1 MLTAALIASLIRLVG
16 QLEPVLQRAVHQ
28 GRRVVIYCPSG
39 CDPCEVQPGARPNVE
54 RSAGNSLGELVPEAT
69 ALLGMVRMYA
79 TPTTAR
85 GFALPACAW
94 SHAATGTHPEILS
107 LASAAQPS
115 SPRPSIADDP
125 IPQRPSIAD
134 DPIPQRP
141 SIADEISPPSPQLTS
156 SSLAAIPSPEGGGVP
171 EGKGAPRG
179 EAVLADAMPPDC
191 EYDAVNTTGCVTVE
205 SGGST
210 DAMPPDCADFA
221 TAMERMEPVLRRALM
236 DDAVDEDGGE
246 ALTTALAALL
256 RGPGRPAQHARS
268 VVTRKRALTAE
279 SCAALRR
286 VINSE
291 MPTTAR
297 DGTDESEDGLAQQKL
312 RISVERLI
320 ELTSRSEIESLWRL
334 ADEVLALQRQE
345 AYAHADAVGKVVPV
359 ETAAATE
366 AAHGGFHVDL
376 FLRRYTLEGRPWIAF
391 HRDVSGVTLNV
402 ALSDDGA
409 VTGGRLHAILGG
421 RHRILTR
428 EEGEVT
434 GHSDDLMH
442 AVSAIRA
449 GVRYSLIALFFVLR
463 EDDECVEYQTIPRRE
478 LYPLACGEGT
488 ERRGEHL
495 HAVAAAIP
503 LSSRGASST
512 LSPPPH
518 TRLDAR

>member
-1 MLTAALIASLIRLVG
+1 M
-16 QLEPVLQRAVHQ
+16 
-28 GRRVVIYCPSG
+28 
-39 CDPCEVQPGARPNVE
+39 
-54 RSAGNSLGELVPEAT
+54 
-69 ALLGMVRMYA
+69 
-79 TPTTAR
+79 
-85 GFALPACAW
+85 
-94 SHAATGTHPEILS
+94 
-107 LASAAQPS
+107 
-115 SPRPSIADDP
+115 
-125 IPQRPSIAD
+125 
-134 DPIPQRP
+134 
-141 SIADEISPPSPQLTS
+141 
-156 SSLAAIPSPEGGGVP
+156 P

-179 EAVLADAMPPDC
+179 EAVL
-191 EYDAVNTTGCVTVE
+191 
-205 SGGST
+205 

-221 TAMERMEPVLRRALM
+221 AAMVRMEPVLRRALM

-279 SCAALRR
+279 SCSALRR
-286 VINSE
+286 VIDSE

-366 AAHGGFHVDL
+366 EAHGGFHVDL

-434 GHSDDLMH
+434 GHSDDLIH

-488 ERRGEHL
+488 ERRGKHL
-495 HAVAAAIP
+495 HAVAAASPTIP
-503 LSSRGASST
+503 RRELYPLAPPTYST
-512 LSPPPH
+512 
-518 TRLDAR
+518 

>member
-1 MLTAALIASLIRLVG
+1 
-16 QLEPVLQRAVHQ
+16 
-28 GRRVVIYCPSG
+28 
-39 CDPCEVQPGARPNVE
+39 
-54 RSAGNSLGELVPEAT
+54 
-69 ALLGMVRMYA
+69 
-79 TPTTAR
+79 
-85 GFALPACAW
+85 
-94 SHAATGTHPEILS
+94 
-107 LASAAQPS
+107 
-115 SPRPSIADDP
+115 
-125 IPQRPSIAD
+125 
-134 DPIPQRP
+134 
-141 SIADEISPPSPQLTS
+141 
-156 SSLAAIPSPEGGGVP
+156 
-171 EGKGAPRG
+171 
-179 EAVLADAMPPDC
+179 
-191 EYDAVNTTGCVTVE
+191 
-205 SGGST
+205 
-210 DAMPPDCADFA
+210 MPPDCADFA
-221 TAMERMEPVLRRALM
+221 AAMVRMEPVLRRALM

-286 VINSE
+286 VIDSE

-495 HAVAAAIP
+495 HAGARSNAASLDRA
-503 LSSRGASST
+503 RDGARWRTCSCRRPCHHP
-512 LSPPPH
+512 SP
-518 TRLDAR
+518 RD

>member
-1 MLTAALIASLIRLVG
+1 MLTAALMASLIRLVG

-79 TPTTAR
+79 TPRTAR

-107 LASAAQPS
+107 QASAAQPS
-115 SPRPSIADDP
+115 SPRPST
-125 IPQRPSIAD
+125 AD

-141 SIADEISPPSPQLTS
+141 SIADEISAPSPQLTS

-179 EAVLADAMPPDC
+179 EAVL
-191 EYDAVNTTGCVTVE
+191 
-205 SGGST
+205 

-221 TAMERMEPVLRRALM
+221 AAMVRMEPVLRRALM

-279 SCAALRR
+279 SCSALRR
-286 VINSE
+286 VIDSE

-345 AYAHADAVGKVVPV
+345 AYAHADAVGQVVPL

-442 AVSAIRA
+442 AVSAMRA

-488 ERRGEHL
+488 ERHGEHL
-495 HAVAAAIP
+495 HAVAAASPTIP
-503 LSSRGASST
+503 RRELYPLAPPTYST
-512 LSPPPH
+512 
-518 TRLDAR
+518 

>member
-1 MLTAALIASLIRLVG
+1 M
-16 QLEPVLQRAVHQ
+16 
-28 GRRVVIYCPSG
+28 
-39 CDPCEVQPGARPNVE
+39 
-54 RSAGNSLGELVPEAT
+54 
-69 ALLGMVRMYA
+69 
-79 TPTTAR
+79 
-85 GFALPACAW
+85 
-94 SHAATGTHPEILS
+94 
-107 LASAAQPS
+107 
-115 SPRPSIADDP
+115 
-125 IPQRPSIAD
+125 
-134 DPIPQRP
+134 
-141 SIADEISPPSPQLTS
+141 
-156 SSLAAIPSPEGGGVP
+156 
-171 EGKGAPRG
+171 
-179 EAVLADAMPPDC
+179 
-191 EYDAVNTTGCVTVE
+191 
-205 SGGST
+205 
-210 DAMPPDCADFA
+210 
-221 TAMERMEPVLRRALM
+221 LRRALL

-246 ALTTALAALL
+246 ALVALL
-256 RGPGRPAQHARS
+256 RGPGRPSGRPAQHARS

-286 VINSE
+286 VIDSE
-291 MPTTAR
+291 MPTTAL
-297 DGTDESEDGLAQQKL
+297 GGADESEDGLAQHKL

-345 AYAHADAVGKVVPV
+345 AYAHADAVGQVVPL

-442 AVSAIRA
+442 AVSLMRA

-478 LYPLACGEGT
+478 LYPIACGEGI
-488 ERRGEHL
+488 ERHGEHL
-495 HAVAAAIP
+495 HAGAAASPTIP
-503 LSSRGASST
+503 RREL
-512 LSPPPH
+512 
-518 TRLDAR
+518 

>member
-107 LASAAQPS
+107 QASAAQPS
-115 SPRPSIADDP
+115 SP
-125 IPQRPSIAD
+125 RPSIAD

-179 EAVLADAMPPDC
+179 EAVLA
-191 EYDAVNTTGCVTVE
+191 
-205 SGGST
+205 

>member
-1 MLTAALIASLIRLVG
+1 M
-16 QLEPVLQRAVHQ
+16 
-28 GRRVVIYCPSG
+28 
-39 CDPCEVQPGARPNVE
+39 
-54 RSAGNSLGELVPEAT
+54 
-69 ALLGMVRMYA
+69 
-79 TPTTAR
+79 PTTAR
-85 GFALPACAW
+85 D
-94 SHAATGTHPEILS
+94 GT
-107 LASAAQPS
+107 
-115 SPRPSIADDP
+115 
-125 IPQRPSIAD
+125 
-134 DPIPQRP
+134 
-141 SIADEISPPSPQLTS
+141 DES
-156 SSLAAIPSPEGGGVP
+156 
-171 EGKGAPRG
+171 
-179 EAVLADAMPPDC
+179 
-191 EYDAVNTTGCVTVE
+191 
-205 SGGST
+205 
-210 DAMPPDCADFA
+210 
-221 TAMERMEPVLRRALM
+221 
-236 DDAVDEDGGE
+236 EDG
-246 ALTTALAALL
+246 LA
-256 RGPGRPAQHARS
+256 
-268 VVTRKRALTAE
+268 
-279 SCAALRR
+279 
-286 VINSE
+286 E

>member
-1 MLTAALIASLIRLVG
+1 
-16 QLEPVLQRAVHQ
+16 
-28 GRRVVIYCPSG
+28 
-39 CDPCEVQPGARPNVE
+39 
-54 RSAGNSLGELVPEAT
+54 
-69 ALLGMVRMYA
+69 
-79 TPTTAR
+79 
-85 GFALPACAW
+85 
-94 SHAATGTHPEILS
+94 
-107 LASAAQPS
+107 
-115 SPRPSIADDP
+115 
-125 IPQRPSIAD
+125 
-134 DPIPQRP
+134 
-141 SIADEISPPSPQLTS
+141 
-156 SSLAAIPSPEGGGVP
+156 
-171 EGKGAPRG
+171 
-179 EAVLADAMPPDC
+179 
-191 EYDAVNTTGCVTVE
+191 
-205 SGGST
+205 
-210 DAMPPDCADFA
+210 
-221 TAMERMEPVLRRALM
+221 M

-286 VINSE
+286 VIDSE

-297 DGTDESEDGLAQQKL
+297 DGTDEFDELEDGLAQQKL

-345 AYAHADAVGKVVPV
+345 AYAHADAVGQVVPL

-409 VTGGRLHAILGG
+409 VTGALAGGRLHAILGG

-442 AVSAIRA
+442 AVSAMRA

-495 HAVAAAIP
+495 HAVSAASPTIP
-503 LSSRGASST
+503 RRELYPLAPPTYST
-512 LSPPPH
+512 
-518 TRLDAR
+518 

>member
-1 MLTAALIASLIRLVG
+1 MSWLTRARAACMLTAALIASLIRLVG

-85 GFALPACAW
+85 GFALPACAATGTW

-107 LASAAQPS
+107 QASAAQPS

-134 DPIPQRP
+134 
-141 SIADEISPPSPQLTS
+141 EISAPSPQLTS

-179 EAVLADAMPPDC
+179 EAVLA
-191 EYDAVNTTGCVTVE
+191 
-205 SGGST
+205 

-286 VINSE
+286 VIDSE

>member
-1 MLTAALIASLIRLVG
+1 
-16 QLEPVLQRAVHQ
+16 
-28 GRRVVIYCPSG
+28 
-39 CDPCEVQPGARPNVE
+39 
-54 RSAGNSLGELVPEAT
+54 
-69 ALLGMVRMYA
+69 
-79 TPTTAR
+79 
-85 GFALPACAW
+85 
-94 SHAATGTHPEILS
+94 
-107 LASAAQPS
+107 
-115 SPRPSIADDP
+115 
-125 IPQRPSIAD
+125 
-134 DPIPQRP
+134 
-141 SIADEISPPSPQLTS
+141 
-156 SSLAAIPSPEGGGVP
+156 
-171 EGKGAPRG
+171 
-179 EAVLADAMPPDC
+179 VLADAMPP
-191 EYDAVNTTGCVTVE
+191 A
-205 SGGST
+205 
-210 DAMPPDCADFA
+210 CADFA

-286 VINSE
+286 VIDSE

-391 HRDVSGVTLNV
+391 HQDVSGVTLNV

>member
-1 MLTAALIASLIRLVG
+1 MLMAALIASLIRLVG

-107 LASAAQPS
+107 QASAAQPS
-115 SPRPSIADDP
+115 SPRPSI
-125 IPQRPSIAD
+125 S
-134 DPIPQRP
+134 
-141 SIADEISPPSPQLTS
+141 DEISPPSPQLTS

-171 EGKGAPRG
+171 EGEGAPGG

-191 EYDAVNTTGCVTVE
+191 T
-205 SGGST
+205 
-210 DAMPPDCADFA
+210 DFA
-221 TAMERMEPVLRRALM
+221 AAMERMEPVLRRALM

-286 VINSE
+286 VIDSE

-297 DGTDESEDGLAQQKL
+297 GGTDEFDELEDGLAQQKL

-345 AYAHADAVGKVVPV
+345 AYAHADAVGQVVPL
-359 ETAAATE
+359 ETATATE

-391 HRDVSGVTLNV
+391 HQDVSGVTLNV

-409 VTGGRLHAILGG
+409 GTGELAGGRVHAILGG

-442 AVSAIRA
+442 AVSAMRA

-488 ERRGEHL
+488 ERRGEHV

>member
-85 GFALPACAW
+85 GFALPACAATGTW

-107 LASAAQPS
+107 QASAAQPS
-115 SPRPSIADDP
+115 SPRPSIADVP

-141 SIADEISPPSPQLTS
+141 SIADEISAPSPQLTS
-156 SSLAAIPSPEGGGVP
+156 SSLVAIPSPEGGGVP
-171 EGKGAPRG
+171 EGEGAPRG

-191 EYDAVNTTGCVTVE
+191 
-205 SGGST
+205 
-210 DAMPPDCADFA
+210 ADFA
-221 TAMERMEPVLRRALM
+221 MAMERMEPVLRRALM

-256 RGPGRPAQHARS
+256 RGPGRPAQHTRS

-286 VINSE
+286 VIDSE

-495 HAVAAAIP
+495 HAVAAASP

>member
-85 GFALPACAW
+85 GFALPACAATGTW

-107 LASAAQPS
+107 QASAAQPS
-115 SPRPSIADDP
+115 SPRPSIADD
-125 IPQRPSIAD
+125 R
-134 DPIPQRP
+134 IPQRP
-141 SIADEISPPSPQLTS
+141 SIADETSPPSPQLTS

-179 EAVLADAMPPDC
+179 EAVPA
-191 EYDAVNTTGCVTVE
+191 
-205 SGGST
+205 

-297 DGTDESEDGLAQQKL
+297 DGTDESEDGLSQQKL